1 MGIPVPP
8 EDRNCGILRS
18 VAPVTSGE
26 FRVTMTVTGKTGE
39 RVNGQGSRETAR
51 EFGRK
56 VGEKTFPQTR
66 IICQEARRTAP
77 DFGDYTT

>member
-1 MGIPVPP
+1 M
-8 EDRNCGILRS
+8 ILRS
-18 VAPVTSGE
+18 FAAVVSGV

-51 EFGRK
+51 GSGRK

-66 IICQEARRTAP
+66 IICQETRRTAP
-77 DFGDYTT
+77 DSGGYTT